1 MATLAEIRQKYP
13 QYSDMSDG
21 ALADALH
28 KKFYSDMPRG
38 DFDAKVGI
46 QPATFSDRFAGDGG
60 AGAPKPPQES
70 TFSDVMKS
78 AGSGLASGVA
88 GLIGLPNTLSN
99 LVDSGVRGA
108 HHLITGNELP
118 KPQGPAGALFP
129 GADTVVGG
137 IEGVTGKLHEPT
149 TTAGKY
155 ARTVGEFAPGA
166 LMGGGGLLGRIGG
179 NVLAPAIG
187 SETAGQLAEGTKGE
201 GAARLAG
208 AMAGALT
215 PSGLSRF
222 ATPLPANAARQASV
236 DTLRREGVDMTA
248 GQTTGRKGLQYF
260 ESEMGGGKAA
270 DLMTRQGEQFTSAA
284 LKRAGVSANRATPEV
299 VDDAFK
305 QVGQRFDNLASQ
317 YNVPPDPMLTSTAK
331 AAENAYNSVV
341 SPSNRAPIVSKI
353 ADDIANSPGLTGAQ
367 YKDLRSRVSE
377 MTRSSSDPEIKK
389 AMGKI
394 QTALDDAM
402 ERSIANSNPSD
413 VGAWKEVRGQYRNL
427 IAVEKAAT
435 GAGENAAQGIISPSA
450 LRNAVVGQGRRAYAR
465 GQGDFAELARAGEAV
480 LKPLPQSGTAPR
492 LRAQG
497 LLQGIGAAGGA
508 SAGGQQGGFE
518 GALLGALAGAAVP
531 FSVGRIGLSR
541 PIQAYL
547 KNQKFSKPR
556 ALLEQLERQGILG
569 SRYLEDDR

>member
-1 MATLAEIRQKYP
+1 MAIFEIQGP
-13 QYSDMSDG
+13 DG
-21 ALADALH
+21 AIFEVDAPDENAAVSGF
-28 KKFYSDMPRG
+28 KQFSAG
-38 DFDAKVGI
+38 
-46 QPATFSDRFAGDGG
+46 QPATFADRFAGDGG

-88 GLIGLPNTLSN
+88 GLVGLPNLASQA
-99 LVDSGVRGA
+99 VDWGVRGA
-108 HHLITGNELP
+108 HKLITGNELP
-118 KPQGPAGALFP
+118 QPEGPAGSLLPKAE
-129 GADTVVGG
+129 TVVGG
-137 IEGVTGKLHEPT
+137 IESVTGKLHEPST
-149 TTAGKY
+149 RAGKF
-155 ARTVGEFAPGA
+155 ARTIGEFAPGVA
-166 LMGGGGLLGRIGG
+166 MGGAGGLLPRIAG
-179 NVLAPAIG
+179 NVLAPAVA

-201 GAARLAG
+201 GAARLI
-208 AMAGALT
+208 GALGGALA
-215 PSGLSRF
+215 PSALSR
-222 ATPLPANAARQASV
+222 AITPLPTNAVRQASV
-236 DTLRREGVDMTA
+236 DTLRREGVDLTA

-270 DLMTRQGEQFTSAA
+270 DMMTRQGEQFTAAA
-284 LKRAGVSANRATPEV
+284 LRRAGVNANRATPDV
-299 VDDAFK
+299 IDDAFK
-305 QVGQRFDNLASQ
+305 QVGQRFDNLASS
-317 YNVPPDPMLTSTAK
+317 YNVPRDPMLNSTAQ
-331 AAENAYNSVV
+331 AAERAYNSVV
-341 SPSNRAPIVSKI
+341 SPSNRAPIVNNI
-353 ADDIANSPGLTGAQ
+353 VDDIVNSPGLTGAQ

-377 MTRSSSDPEIKK
+377 LTRSSSDPEIKK
-389 AMGKI
+389 AMGKL

-402 ERSIANSNPSD
+402 ERSIARTNPDD

-427 IAVEKAAT
+427 LAIEKAAT

-450 LRNAVVGQGRRAYAR
+450 LRNAVVNQGRRAFAR

-531 FSVGRIGLSR
+531 FAAGRIGLSR
-541 PIQAYL
+541 PIQGFL

-556 ALLEQLERQGILG
+556 ALLQQIERQGILG
-569 SRYLEDDR
+569 SRFLEDDR